1 MRRKHNT
8 VYSITAGFLCL
19 MLCLSG
25 CGGVKQEELF
35 CYKDSMDTITSDSS
49 TDDSKK
55 RLPLFSENL
64 CVIPVSRE
72 NDNDASLT
80 ASSELLVNESA
91 NQVVYGNEVYK
102 RIYPASITKLVTA
115 YVTLKYGN
123 LDDTV
128 TISHE
133 AANITESGAKKCG
146 FLEGETI
153 TLRDLLG
160 SFLVYSGN
168 DAGIAI
174 AEHVG
179 GSVEKFADLMN
190 TEMKQ
195 LGATGSHF
203 VNPHGLHD
211 EEHYTTAY
219 DIYLVFHQLLQYEEF
234 VQIISQPQYECK
246 YYAADGSEKSQTFE
260 TTNRYLKGT
269 EKMPD
274 GVTVIG
280 GKTGTTDAAGSCL
293 AIYAKADDG
302 TPYLAFV
309 FQAQN
314 GDDLFSQMSTL
325 LNYINQSS

>member
-1 MRRKHNT
+1 MRRKHNLF
-8 VYSITAGFLCL
+8 YSIAACMLCL
-19 MLCLSG
+19 ALFLSG

-35 CYKDSMDTITSDSS
+35 CYKDSKDTIAADSQ
-49 TDDSKK
+49 TDESEQ

-72 NDNDASLT
+72 DDKDESLT
-80 ASSELLVNESA
+80 ASAELLINHSD
-91 NQVVYGNEVYK
+91 NQVIYANAVYD

-115 YVTLKYGN
+115 YVALKYGN
-123 LDDTV
+123 LDDMI

-153 TLRDLLG
+153 SMRELLG
-160 SFLVYSGN
+160 AFLVYSGN

-179 GSVEKFADLMN
+179 GSVEKFADMMN
-190 TEMKQ
+190 SEMKQ

-211 EEHYTTAY
+211 EDHYTTAY
-219 DIYLVFHQLLQYEEF
+219 DIYLVFHELLQYDEF
-234 VQIISQPQYECK
+234 IQIISQPQYECH
-246 YYAADGSEKSQTFE
+246 YYAADGSEKSNTFE

-302 TPYLAFV
+302 SQYLSFV
-309 FQAQN
+309 FHAQS
-314 GDDLFSQMSTL
+314 GDDLFQQMSTL
-325 LNYINQSS
+325 LNYINHSS

>member
-1 MRRKHNT
+1 M
-8 VYSITAGFLCL
+8 
-19 MLCLSG
+19 
-25 CGGVKQEELF
+25 KQEELF
-35 CYKDSMDTITSDSS
+35 CYKDADDTIMSDYN
-49 TDDSKK
+49 TGNADKQ
-55 RLPLFSENL
+55 LPLFSENL
-64 CVIPVSRE
+64 CVIPVTRP
-72 NDNDASLT
+72 DDTDAALT
-80 ASSELLVNESA
+80 ASSQLLINNTD
-91 NQVVYGNEVYK
+91 NQVVYANQIYE

-146 FLEGETI
+146 FLEGEKI
-153 TLRDLLG
+153 SLRDLLG
-160 SFLVYSGN
+160 AFLVYSGN

-179 GSVEKFADLMN
+179 GSVEHFAEMMN

-219 DIYLVFHQLLQYEEF
+219 DIYLVFHALLAYDEF
-234 VQIISQPQYECK
+234 TDIIAQPQYECH
-246 YYAADGSEKSQTFE
+246 YLAADGTEKSNTFE

-269 EKMPD
+269 EKMPE
-274 GVTVIG
+274 GVTVVG

-293 AIYAKADDG
+293 ALYAKADDG
-302 TPYLAFV
+302 TQYLSFV
-309 FQAQN
+309 FHSQS
-314 GDDLFSQMSTL
+314 GDDLFQQMSAL
-325 LNYINQSS
+325 LNYINH